1 MAERPIDL
9 TDERTITTK
18 LGGKPVFLTPQP
30 DGTIAVTEH
39 RGQPPRILS
48 IDGVWAELSAGPST
62 AEGTPAADEP
72 SDDELLAAF
81 AEVRTGDAPATPEAD
96 ASEDDVSL
104 SETDDEGDPAADL
117 SDDALF
123 NAWKA
128 SHEAERGVDLAEAS
142 TDALKPGDAVEWG
155 EGFGVGHGIVQEV
168 DTAEG
173 TVNVHTC
180 EVVTE
185 GGAGEQLS
193 PTGRTIKLKG
203 KDLRRST
210 LKLVG
215 TEPLGPELS
224 ADLADDPDVGTE
236 SDDSFFE
243 RVMRQMRRAGG
254 GFGAQ

>member
-9 TDERTITTK
+9 TDDRTITTK

-30 DGTIAVTEH
+30 DGTIAITEH
-39 RGQPPRILS
+39 PGRPPRFASMSELA
-48 IDGVWAELSAGPST
+48 VELSGEDPIALR
-62 AEGTPAADEP
+62 DDL
-72 SDDELLAAF
+72 SDDELLAAWQ
-81 AEVRTGDAPATPEAD
+81 AWRSGDAPASDEQD
-96 ASEDDVSL
+96 AASL
-104 SETDDEGDPAADL
+104 SETGDEGDADL
-117 SDDALF
+117 TDDELF
-123 NAWKA
+123 DAWKA

-142 TDALKPGDAVEWG
+142 TDALKPGDVVEWG

-185 GGAGEQLS
+185 GGAGKQLS

-215 TEPLGPELS
+215 TEPVGPELS
-224 ADLADDPDVGTE
+224 ADLADDPGVGT
-236 SDDSFFE
+236 DDDDDETFWQK
-243 RVMRQMRRAGG
+243 VRRGMG
-254 GFGAQ
+254 LDG